1 MSRGNALQTGRPRD
15 FLFLT
20 VMKKLLLIALLA
32 LVAIPALQASSYN
45 EQTCSRVISDLG
57 NGRKASSSVYNQ
69 AFDQAF
75 AVVTLF
81 EGAVNKIK
89 RVSSKDKREEMADS
103 YNTIYA
109 DEYRSYSRIL
119 KLLRQHQ
126 KAGYLPASY
135 RSKLSELMRRGSYI
149 ESMFTKF
156 RSGYDL

>member
-32 LVAIPALQASSYN
+32 LVALPSVQAASYN
-45 EQTCSRVISDLG
+45 EQTCSRVISELG
-57 NGRKASSSVYNQ
+57 NRRKASSSVYNQ

-89 RVSSKDKREEMADS
+89 TVSSKDKREEMADS
-103 YNTIYA
+103 YNTVYS

-119 KLLRQHQ
+119 KLL
-126 KAGYLPASY
+126 
-135 RSKLSELMRRGSYI
+135 LMRRGSYI